1 MAAPTNMFAPFASN
15 VNKNSVGVNF
25 LTTKVVDAIQNNWV
39 YEQIVQVI
47 QAQPDGI
54 NEKGKFTPKGVKK
67 NTNLFV
73 EPLSEFG
80 VFYFILVKKVWFSHS
95 DNKLFYWVF
104 VTRALFQF
112 TRALLELQEINCSP
126 LPFCIWL
133 GKIKW

>member
-54 NEKGKFTPKGVKK
+54 NEKGKFTPKRVKS
-67 NTNLFV
+67 TNLFV
-73 EPLSEFG
+73 EALLGISV
-80 VFYFILVKKVWFSHS
+80 VFTRSDEKNVFFCFCTVIIIKYFIGILLPE
-95 DNKLFYWVF
+95 LF
-104 VTRALFQF
+104 
-112 TRALLELQEINCSP
+112 IN
-126 LPFCIWL
+126 LPEHFWSIER
-133 GKIKW
+133 